1 MKLSNLTPTMSLL
14 ATAAAIIA
22 VGIIVK
28 ANLID
33 SAFADK
39 ALTFILG
46 GGAGA
51 ALAGGYSRATGVTV

>member
-1 MKLSNLTPTMSLL
+1 MKLSNLTPTLSILI
-14 ATAAAIIA
+14 TGAAIIA

-28 ANLID
+28 LDLID
-33 SAFADK
+33 SKFADQ

-51 ALAGGYSRATGVTV
+51 ALAGGYSARTGV

>member
-1 MKLSNLTPTMSLL
+1 MKLSNLTPSVSVLITG
-14 ATAAAIIA
+14 AAIVAIG
-22 VGIIVK
+22 VIVK
-28 ANLID
+28 FNLID

-51 ALAGGYSRATGVTV
+51 ALAGGYSRSTGVNV